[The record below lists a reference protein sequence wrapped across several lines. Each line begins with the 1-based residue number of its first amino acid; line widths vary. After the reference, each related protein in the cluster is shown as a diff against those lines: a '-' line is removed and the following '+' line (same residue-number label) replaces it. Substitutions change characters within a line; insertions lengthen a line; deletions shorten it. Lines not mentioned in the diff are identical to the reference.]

1 MDRKS
6 LLVKDAARKEVR
18 LKLDQATRMG
28 TLSQP
33 RTGIF
38 VEGDRIEAY
47 VKPDGVA
54 WSITALKQ
62 QQGQPGLAGAPG
74 D

>member
-1 MDRKS
+1 LDRKS

-33 RTGIF
+33 RSGIF

-54 WSITALKQ
+54 
-62 QQGQPGLAGAPG
+62 
-74 D
+74 

>member
-1 MDRKS
+1 MPPERRCASSWTK
-6 LLVKDAARKEVR
+6 R
-18 LKLDQATRMG
+18 LG
-28 TLSQP
+28 WGLSAS
-33 RTGIF
+33 RALEFF